1 VPPASCVLGVTDG
14 GVRGVGEKGTPEAGL
29 AVPRLLRRQ
38 RESREET
45 ELGWGP
51 ERRRRVGGGGEGGD

>member
-1 VPPASCVLGVTDG
+1 VLGVTDG

-38 RESREET
+38 RESREER
-45 ELGWGP
+45 ELGWGAR
-51 ERRRRVGGGGEGGD
+51 EEEAGGWGGEGGRGLKKE